1 MTHGGDTFVDSV
13 VIHLLLFF
21 HWSLFGNKPYLYLE
35 TGMENLPGSFA
46 LLTVNYSS
54 KPFDSNLY
62 TFSLCLPMPIA
73 LPITPLPYLPLVQ
86 DHRCP
91 SPITLAQLQLEDLLR
106 SKFHHSVL

>member
-1 MTHGGDTFVDSV
+1 MTHGGDTFVDSM

-21 HWSLFGNKPYLYLE
+21 HWSLFGNKPCLYLE

-54 KPFDSNLY
+54 EPFDSNLY
-62 TFSLCLPMPIA
+62 TFFLCLRMSIA
-73 LPITPLPYLPLVQ
+73 LPITLPPLVQ
-86 DHRCP
+86 DHRRP
-91 SPITLAQLQLEDLLR
+91 SPITLAQLQLEDLLC